1 MLCNVNNFECFERKT
16 AVFCKLSSLGMS
28 TNQVG
33 INLEKMT
40 LKIRKGKRQKKKS
53 IQKDDQKDHVSGKNQ
68 KHCK

>member
-1 MLCNVNNFECFERKT
+1 
-16 AVFCKLSSLGMS
+16 MS

-53 IQKDDQKDHVSGKNQ
+53 IQKDDQKDHVFGKNQ
-68 KHCK
+68 KPCK